1 MIKEEYIYLYFYLP
15 ITMSQESNDTNDI
28 ESQFLKLFYALDSK
42 TRLKMIQSLHKNEKH
57 ISELAREQE
66 LSIPVASKHVSILEE
81 ASLIERH
88 IYGKTHVL
96 EINNKDVASSLD
108 ILAPTK
114 SIKVK
119 KGTSLLDALKRVAIV
134 ETKKL
139 KGIEQ
144 VVAVNGDEGFYI
156 YEKEGELCDQTVQK
170 CTLSDD
176 VTITWKKLE
185 PIAKMRLNIEI
196 ED

>member
-1 MIKEEYIYLYFYLP
+1 
-15 ITMSQESNDTNDI
+15 MSQESNDTNDI

>member
-1 MIKEEYIYLYFYLP
+1 
-15 ITMSQESNDTNDI
+15 MSREDNANNDI

-42 TRLKMIQSLHKNEKH
+42 TRLKMIKSLHENEKH
-57 ISELAREQE
+57 ISQLAREQE

-114 SIKVK
+114 TVKAK
-119 KGTSLLDALKRVAIV
+119 KGSNLLDSLKKVAIV
-134 ETKKL
+134 ETKKI

-144 VVAVNGDEGFYI
+144 VVAVNGDEGFFI
-156 YEKEGELCDQTVQK
+156 YEKDGELCNQTVQK
-170 CTLSDD
+170 YILSDD

-185 PIAKMRLNIEI
+185 PVAKLRLNIEI